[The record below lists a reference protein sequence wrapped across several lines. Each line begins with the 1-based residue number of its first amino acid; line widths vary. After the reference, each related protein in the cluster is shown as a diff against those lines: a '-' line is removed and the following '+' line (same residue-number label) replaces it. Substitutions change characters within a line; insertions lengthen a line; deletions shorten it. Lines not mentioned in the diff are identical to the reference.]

1 MQTAAC
7 PPMATIDKSNRQ
19 HRTNLDVV
27 KLTITHYQQHGMLI
41 YILWQEFSHGIHPWH
56 VLLLWMQRY
65 EDFGWEFMEISNRW
79 LIELS
84 FFRTKSSNPICI
96 LIDCRLNWL
105 ELELAL
111 VLSVLK
117 KLLKQLFKS
126 GEVSNRSSLLR
137 RFGNR
142 SVTQRSNTNYATM
155 HLL

>member
-1 MQTAAC
+1 M
-7 PPMATIDKSNRQ
+7 PPYGN
-19 HRTNLDVV
+19 
-27 KLTITHYQQHGMLI
+27 KLTSLIGNIEQTLMWSNLQWHYQQHGMLN
-41 YILWQEFSHGIHPWH
+41 YILWHEFSHGTHPWH

-96 LIDCRLNWL
+96 LIDCRWNWL
-105 ELELAL
+105 DLELAL

-117 KLLKQLFKS
+117 KLLKQFFKS
-126 GEVSNRSSLLR
+126 GEVSNHSSLLC

-142 SVTQRSNTNYATM
+142 SVSQRSHTNYATM
-155 HLL
+155 HS